1 MKFYKQLL
9 ALLRGQSFVAKVGKF
24 ASGTV
29 LSQLIPILL
38 APLLARMYAPEAF
51 GTVAAISALVGFCSA
66 ISCLRY
72 EAAICL
78 PKYDRQAYALV
89 QVSLWATLLFSG
101 GLGLLYACTRERALW
116 DKLANFDHAY
126 LIVVGFLI
134 VVGAVM
140 RIYQMLAVQQERF
153 FGAGIAAAY
162 GAVATGVIQ
171 VFGGMLS
178 ATAPVLVLGRVIGAV
193 VMAGALVITSRS
205 FFKRVKRS
213 SSVKKNLSSV
223 RALARRYKDMP
234 LHSATPALANSIAS
248 NFPLIIIG
256 SFYGVTALGYFAMLQ
271 RLILMPGR
279 FVGQS
284 LRKIF
289 LQTTAKQYA
298 AGQSIHPQFVK
309 VSLVLLAL
317 SGGFSLVVFVFS
329 EWIFV
334 TALGEQWALLGGYAK
349 VLIIPFAIRFTASS
363 LSNVFIVVR
372 KTKLLAYWQYVF
384 MTARIATLW
393 LAGMNCDLMDFFVY
407 MAIVDTVFYAIYFW
421 LGWKVSKLT
430 KTSLISP

>member
-1 MKFYKQLL
+1 
-9 ALLRGQSFVAKVGKF
+9 
-24 ASGTV
+24 
-29 LSQLIPILL
+29 
-38 APLLARMYAPEAF
+38 MYAPEAF

-78 PKYDRQAYALV
+78 PKYDTHAAALV
-89 QVSLWATLLFSG
+89 QVALWATLLFSSC
-101 GLGLLYACTRERALW
+101 LGLLYASTRESAFW
-116 DKLANFDHAY
+116 DKLANFDHRY

-134 VVGAVM
+134 VVGAIM
-140 RIYQMLAVQQERF
+140 RIYQMLAVRQEQF
-153 FGAGIAAAY
+153 FSAGIAAAY
-162 GAVATGVIQ
+162 GAVATGGIQ
-171 VFGGMLS
+171 LFGGMLS
-178 ATAPVLVLGRVIGAV
+178 ATAPVLVLGRVVGAV

-205 FFKRVKRS
+205 FFKRVSRS
-213 SSVKKNLSSV
+213 RSIRKDLSSI
-223 RALARRYKDMP
+223 RALGRRYKDMP

-256 SFYGVTALGYFAMLQ
+256 SFYEVTALGYFAMLQ

-309 VSLVLLAL
+309 VSLVLLGL
-317 SGGFSLVVFVFS
+317 SGAFSLAVFAFS

-334 TALGEQWALLGGYAK
+334 TALGEQWAQLGVYAK

-372 KTKLLAYWQYVF
+372 KTKILAYWQYTF
-384 MTARIATLW
+384 MSCRLLLLW
-393 LAGMNCDLMDFFVY
+393 YAAMNFDLFSFFVCL
-407 MAIVDTVFYAIYFW
+407 ATGDTVFYSIYFC
-421 LGWKVSKLT
+421 LGWRVSKLT
-430 KTSLISP
+430 KI